1 MDLVITHNWT
11 EGAAA
16 VQRRTAMMSSYGC
29 ASAAD
34 GRAEHSK
41 EKPPDELDGLSKLRI
56 AE

>member
-1 MDLVITHNWT
+1 MDLVTTHNWT

-16 VQRRTAMMSSYGC
+16 VQGRTAMMSSYGC

-41 EKPPDELDGLSKLRI
+41 RKAAR
-56 AE
+56 